1 MKKNY
6 SVYGHEFDSLDE
18 AIEKAKTLSSDGRII
33 QITTTL
39 RKGIYGYAGLAVV
52 VKSFRGGIDLSIYE
66 SMPFDG

>member
-6 SVYGHEFDSLDE
+6 SVYGQEFDSLDE
-18 AIEKAKTLSSDGRII
+18 AIAKAKTLSSDGRIM

-39 RKGIYGYAGLAVV
+39 LEGIYGYAGYAVV